1 MLMKMLFINKFLDG
15 YNKINKI
22 NFFRVFRYLGFKDLC
37 KLGIVVILLF
47 FSINYFIFFYLL
59 RM

>member
-22 NFFRVFRYLGFKDLC
+22 NFFRVFRFLGFKDLC
-37 KLGIVVILLF
+37 KLSIVVVLLF
-47 FSINYFIFFYLL
+47 FSINYFIFFY
-59 RM
+59 